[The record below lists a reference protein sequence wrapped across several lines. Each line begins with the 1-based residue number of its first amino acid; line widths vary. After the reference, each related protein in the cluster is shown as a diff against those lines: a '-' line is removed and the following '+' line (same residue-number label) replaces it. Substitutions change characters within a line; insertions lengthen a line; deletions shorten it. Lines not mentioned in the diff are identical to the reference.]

1 MATLLSSF
9 RLLMIREPHMSGDSG
24 IATTLGDTRLSDREE
39 LGAIRH
45 SNQPFG
51 SLYILMLIQARVKII
66 WIRIQVQ

>member
-1 MATLLSSF
+1 
-9 RLLMIREPHMSGDSG
+9 MSGDSG